1 MCNSQILEAN
11 TSNPLDRRL
20 SKQIH
25 HQLQTV
31 LEHLPYSG
39 PGVLMIETHSI
50 LSDLSLVTII
60 TKNVHQ
66 IVQDKDHLVALDHIP
81 HLPLIHHNLQILQ
94 SSLSL
99 YLVHLPL
106 SQIWIQ
112 SHQVLDS
119 KSIIHILDPI
129 KPSWILI
136 NIECLG
142 KWIEWVWISFSQ
154 PKAWQPHPLLLQ
166 ISIFTLRTIF
176 HIIQP
181 HCIQNLES
189 DLGFRPWDKPFLHR
203 SLNHTLLE
211 TSHVEGFIRFGT
223 FAWVLIYSF
232 QSSSSSHRVSFL
244 FLFLFSSSFFRNQSF
259 DDHIYC

>member
-106 SQIWIQ
+106 SQI
-112 SHQVLDS
+112 
-119 KSIIHILDPI
+119 
-129 KPSWILI
+129 
-136 NIECLG
+136 
-142 KWIEWVWISFSQ
+142 
-154 PKAWQPHPLLLQ
+154 
-166 ISIFTLRTIF
+166 
-176 HIIQP
+176 
-181 HCIQNLES
+181 
-189 DLGFRPWDKPFLHR
+189 
-203 SLNHTLLE
+203 
-211 TSHVEGFIRFGT
+211 
-223 FAWVLIYSF
+223 
-232 QSSSSSHRVSFL
+232 
-244 FLFLFSSSFFRNQSF
+244 
-259 DDHIYC
+259 